1 LQARNPR
8 DSQTFQLIPRPVLSG
23 DFPRHFVD
31 EYIHWLDLSTGEL
44 EFRPA
49 TSPWISGSSNWRLH
63 IRRPGVLE
71 KIRKPGILPRA
82 LLQKPSQDNSPI
94 QVIDIRS
101 STFAVVSGLL
111 SPLESPEYIIATH
124 TVQSLEVSLRRLH
137 LSFFVNKNWELECR
151 TIPGYVVDATQSCGT
166 LFGLRNKLILC
177 PRPSG
182 SEEPLLPRRVIIPE
196 GEVSFSTDGDFAN
209 VSIKTDAGE
218 HVRWHEYTINTNL
231 GCLTSNSSLSSKL
244 YQCYL
249 HALTSHCLPD
259 PLLGHTGTEEA
270 LYILRSAGCRSFQR
284 LAFHEERLL
293 KLISGLSPERVFDL
307 WTTSN
312 MKWNDL
318 WTTSNVKWNDL
329 PALSQHHDFFLA
341 VRSILYHAHALEGLY
356 DQPRA
361 AGFDDRYFN
370 QLLLNRV
377 ASRNGS
383 YYPSGLHMSGQL
395 PSPSDVEYR
404 SLARAAHDDRDGEY
418 VAYRTSWSIWNAR
431 FSVNE
436 DLWNVM
442 DSWDSLG
449 PAGSGIS
456 LRYSR
461 YWLEFHPAK
470 DWFVIYDLFR
480 KAANRRNPR
489 NMRIEL
495 SFSLSAAAYSRV
507 DYSNVTNFLV
517 AFALDERFRSLS
529 PPPEHSFTLW
539 HGLAPTRKNLEDI
552 ILGSVRSTSI
562 SLINGESLAAIVD
575 SILNQW
581 PDYKSVDSSEQWF
594 NRSQCNRR
602 IKEYFQSLSRN
613 IRLREHVLQLQS
625 ILENYQNIPI
635 PAALPYVFYPQFVTS
650 HSKAPSY
657 SLHDILS
664 SRTNVPTPSAC
675 GEPFQYCAVPATD
688 AKIGA
693 PPQAGL
699 GGLEILIEELRH
711 SPKPLLQQYG
721 NELNNSHRELLG
733 QTASQSA
740 GNAVPPHEALVHYYN
755 ECTHKK
761 DKLFSE
767 ISAALVPARDVEET
781 IRIAGLWPSIIPRS
795 ILRHLAQDRISTL
808 PERWKFVITC
818 YAVSFLKY
826 QQSLRLVELSS
837 RQQHEEL
844 LREMDTI
851 RHDILAESS
860 PDWLLVQVRPLL
872 C

>member
-1 LQARNPR
+1 MIKSTLQILFAWNNGDLILQARNPR
-8 DSQTFQLIPRPVLSG
+8 DSQTLQLIPRPVLSG
-23 DFPRHFVD
+23 DFPKHFVD

-49 TSPWISGSSNWRLH
+49 TSPWISGSSNWRLYVQ
-63 IRRPGVLE
+63 RPGVLE
-71 KIRKPGILPRA
+71 KIKKPGILPRP

-101 STFAVVSGLL
+101 STFAVISGLL

-124 TVQSLEVSLRRLH
+124 TVQSLEVSLPQLH

-177 PRPSG
+177 PRPSS

-196 GEVSFSTDGDFAN
+196 GEVSFSTDGDFAK
-209 VSIKTDAGE
+209 VSIITDAGE
-218 HVRWHEYTINTNL
+218 HVRWHEYTIDTNL
-231 GCLTSNSSLSSKL
+231 GCLTSNSTLSSKL

-259 PLLGHTGTEEA
+259 PLLFHTGTEEA
-270 LYILRSAGCRSFQR
+270 LYILRSAACRSFQR
-284 LAFHEERLL
+284 LDVHEANLL
-293 KLISGLSPERVFDL
+293 TLISDLSPYNFGRARPHR
-307 WTTSN
+307 
-312 MKWNDL
+312 
-318 WTTSNVKWNDL
+318 VKWNDL
-329 PALSQHHDFFLA
+329 PALSQHLDFYLI
-341 VRSILYHAHALEGLY
+341 VRSIRRHAVALEKLY
-356 DQPRA
+356 DQTLV
-361 AGFDDRYFN
+361 DE
-370 QLLLNRV
+370 V
-377 ASRNGS
+377 ASFRKVP
-383 YYPSGLHMSGQL
+383 YYPSGLQMSGQL
-395 PSPSDVEYR
+395 PPPSDVEYQ
-404 SLARAAHDDRDGEY
+404 SLAGAAHGGGGGEY

-442 DSWDSLG
+442 NSWDSLG
-449 PAGSGIS
+449 PASAGSGIS
-456 LRYSR
+456 PRYSR
-461 YWLEFHPAK
+461 YWLEFDLSR

-480 KAANRRNPR
+480 KAVNRRNPR
-489 NMRIEL
+489 NMRIQL

-507 DYSNVTNFLV
+507 DYSNVINFLV

-529 PPPEHSFTLW
+529 PPPERSFTLS
-539 HGLAPTRKNLEDI
+539 HGLAPERTILEKI
-552 ILGSVRSTSI
+552 IV
-562 SLINGESLAAIVD
+562 ESLLPMSSIDPAFNSESEAVVD

-581 PDYKSVDSSEQWF
+581 PGYKSVDFPARPF
-594 NRSQCNRR
+594 NRSRCNRR

-625 ILENYQNIPI
+625 ILQDNQNISMPV
-635 PAALPYVFYPQFVTS
+635 AVPYVFSPQFVTS

-675 GEPFQYCAVPATD
+675 GEPFQYCGIPVTD
-688 AKIGA
+688 AKIGV
-693 PPQAGL
+693 PPQAGI

-721 NELNNSHRELLG
+721 NELNTSHRELLG

-740 GNAVPPHEALVHYYN
+740 GNAVPPHEALILYYN
-755 ECTHKK
+755 ECSHKK

-767 ISAALVPARDVEET
+767 ISAALAPARDVEET
-781 IRIAGLWPSIIPRS
+781 IRIAGLWPSITPRS

-818 YAVSFLKY
+818 YAVCFLKY
-826 QQSLRLVELSS
+826 QQSLRLMELSS

-844 LREMDTI
+844 LREIDTI

-872 C
+872 F

>member
-8 DSQTFQLIPRPVLSG
+8 DSQTSQLIPRPVLSG

-31 EYIHWLDLSTGEL
+31 EYIHWLDLSTGNL

-49 TSPWISGSSNWRLH
+49 TSPWISGSSNWRLY
-63 IRRPGVLE
+63 IQRPGVLE
-71 KIRKPGILPRA
+71 KLKKPSILPRA

-101 STFAVVSGLL
+101 STFSVISGLL
-111 SPLESPEYIIATH
+111 FPLEYPEYIIVTH
-124 TVQSLEVSLRRLH
+124 TVQSLEVSLPRLH

-177 PRPSG
+177 PCPSS

-196 GEVSFSTDGDFAN
+196 GDVSFRTDGDFAN
-209 VSIKTDAGE
+209 VSITTDARK
-218 HVRWHEYTINTNL
+218 HVRWHEYTIDTNL

-259 PLLGHTGTEEA
+259 PLLGHTGIEEA
-270 LYILRSAGCRSFQR
+270 LYILRGAACRSFQR
-284 LAFHEERLL
+284 LDVHEADLL
-293 KLISGLSPERVFDL
+293 KLINNLSPVRHLSLL
-307 WTTSN
+307 WAAE
-312 MKWNDL
+312 
-318 WTTSNVKWNDL
+318 VKWNDL
-329 PALSQHHDFFLA
+329 PALSQHDDFFLA
-341 VRSILYHAHALEGLY
+341 VRSIFDHAVALEELY
-356 DQPRA
+356 DQPVD
-361 AGFDDRYFN
+361 FPILYHS
-370 QLLLNRV
+370 QLLVNRA
-377 ASRNGS
+377 ASRNKP
-383 YYPSGLHMSGQL
+383 YYPSALHMSGQL
-395 PSPSDVEYR
+395 PSPSPSDVEYL
-404 SLARAAHDDRDGEY
+404 SLAGVAHDDRDGEY

-431 FSVNE
+431 FSVND

-442 DSWDSLG
+442 NSWDSLG

-461 YWLEFHPAK
+461 YWLEFNAAR
-470 DWFVIYDLFR
+470 DWFVIYDLLR
-480 KAANRRNPR
+480 KAVNRRNPR
-489 NMRIEL
+489 NMRIQL

-507 DYSNVTNFLV
+507 DSSNFTNFLM

-529 PPPEHSFTLW
+529 PPRERSFTLS
-539 HGLAPTRKNLEDI
+539 HGLTPERTNLEKI
-552 ILGSVRSTSI
+552 ILESALPMSSI
-562 SLINGESLAAIVD
+562 VPASKPEYEAAIKRESLAVVD

-581 PDYKSVDSSEQWF
+581 PDYKSVDLPEQWL
-594 NRSQCNRR
+594 NKSQCNRR

-613 IRLREHVLQLQS
+613 IRLREHVLQSQS
-625 ILENYQNIPI
+625 ILQDYQNISI
-635 PAALPYVFYPQFVTS
+635 PAALPYVCSPQFVTS

-675 GEPFQYCAVPATD
+675 GEPFRYCAIPATD
-688 AKIGA
+688 AKIGV
-693 PPQAGL
+693 PPQAGFE
-699 GGLEILIEELRH
+699 GLEILIEELRH

-721 NELNNSHRELLG
+721 NELNSSHRELLG
-733 QTASQSA
+733 QTASQST
-740 GNAVPPHEALVHYYN
+740 GNAVPPHEALVLYYN
-755 ECTHKK
+755 ECSHKK

-767 ISAALVPARDVEET
+767 ISAALAPARDVEET
-781 IRIAGLWPSIIPRS
+781 IRIAGLWPSITPRS

-818 YAVSFLKY
+818 YAVCFLKY
-826 QQSLRLVELSS
+826 QQSLRLMELSS
-837 RQQHEEL
+837 KRQYEEL
-844 LREMDTI
+844 LRDIDTI